1 MTARTLI
8 LATGAAALAA
18 VVAIPAAVAQ
28 DYPAKPVQMV
38 VPFGQGGATD
48 QVARMIAPMLEEKLG
63 QSIVIVNQ
71 PGAGGAIGLSNLSRA
86 RADGYT
92 IGIGSDTTL
101 GSRPMMSDTGYT
113 ADDLATIARIVE
125 IPSGVA
131 VRADSD
137 YKTLND
143 LVDAM
148 KTGDLTYSG
157 SGVASGPHLAM
168 AVFLDQN
175 DVEAV
180 FVNSNSNQEGMVKL
194 LSGEVDFLTGGGS
207 NFPALF
213 DENGKGDIRVLGLAS
228 EERWPYLPDVPTY
241 KEQGFDY
248 LRSQWFGFVAPA
260 GTPKEA
266 IDTLAAAVEE
276 LVADPA
282 FQARLEEFY
291 FNPAFLGPDAMRAQ
305 IKEEEDSM
313 RPILD
318 ELGLLKK

>member
-1 MTARTLI
+1 M
-8 LATGAAALAA
+8 
-18 VVAIPAAVAQ
+18 
-28 DYPAKPVQMV
+28 
-38 VPFGQGGATD
+38 
-48 QVARMIAPMLEEKLG
+48 
-63 QSIVIVNQ
+63 
-71 PGAGGAIGLSNLSRA
+71 
-86 RADGYT
+86 
-92 IGIGSDTTL
+92 
-101 GSRPMMSDTGYT
+101 
-113 ADDLATIARIVE
+113 E

-131 VRADSD
+131 VHADSD
-137 YKTLND
+137 YKSLND

-148 KTGDLTYSG
+148 KAGDLTYSG

-207 NFPALF
+207 NFPSLF
-213 DENGKGDIRVLGLAS
+213 DENGKGDIRVLGLAAA
-228 EERWPYLPDVPTY
+228 ERWPYLPDVPTY

-260 GTPKEA
+260 GTPDEA
-266 IDTLAAAVEE
+266 IDTLATAVEE

-282 FQARLEEFY
+282 FQERLKEFY
-291 FNPAFLGPDAMRAQ
+291 FNPAYLGPDAMRAQ
-305 IKEEEDSM
+305 IQEEEESM
-313 RPILD
+313 RPVLD